1 MQKKKLIFEVCAN
14 GIQSAIN
21 AQMAGADRIELCE
34 YLEVGGLTPH
44 DKIIQDAMELIHIPV
59 HVLIRPRAGNFVYS
73 EEEYDFMKEEIIR
86 CKKMQVAGIV
96 TGILNPDLTIDKI
109 RCAELIELAHPLS
122 ITFHRAFDVVHDP
135 IQSLQ
140 QLIELGFDRVLTSG
154 QKEDPLTGA
163 QLIKELVK
171 QANDKISI
179 LAGGGITEENISA
192 IVKETGIN
200 EIHFSAR
207 KKQVDG
213 NYVSDLIRI
222 KNMMQVANDTFRYL

>member
-21 AQMAGADRIELCE
+21 AQLAGADRIELCE

-44 DKIIQDAMELIHIPV
+44 DKIIRDAKELIHIPI
-59 HVLIRPRAGNFVYS
+59 HVLIRPRAGNFVFS
-73 EEEYDFMKEEIIR
+73 EEEYDCMKEEIIR

-96 TGILNPDLTIDKI
+96 TGVLNPDRTIDKI
-109 RCAELIELAHPLS
+109 RCAELMEHAHPLS

-135 IQSLQ
+135 IQSLKE
-140 QLIELGFDRVLTSG
+140 LIELGVDRVLTSG
-154 QKEDPLTGA
+154 QQENPLAGA
-163 QLIKELVK
+163 QLIKELM
-171 QANDKISI
+171 NHSNGRISI

-192 IVKETGIN
+192 IVKESGIT

-213 NYVSDLIRI
+213 SYVSDLMRI
-222 KNMMQVANDTFRYL
+222 KNMMQAANDTFINI